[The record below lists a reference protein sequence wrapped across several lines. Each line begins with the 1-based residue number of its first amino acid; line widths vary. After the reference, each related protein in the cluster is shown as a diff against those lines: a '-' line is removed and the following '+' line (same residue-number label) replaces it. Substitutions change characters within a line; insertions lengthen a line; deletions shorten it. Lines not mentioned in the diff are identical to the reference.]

1 MDTDAPAPIDIAVCG
16 EGQYLRRA
24 QTLLAARGDLF
35 LAGPARSMAFAEVAA
50 NRQDRATSAIRRAS
64 RQLSLPLP
72 RERKRPRAR
81 MVR

>member
-1 MDTDAPAPIDIAVCG
+1 MSTDAPTSIEAAICG

-24 QTLLAARGDLF
+24 QALLAARGELF
-35 LAGPARSMAFAEVAA
+35 LAGPAGSMGFAGGAA
-50 NRQDRATSAIRRAS
+50 RRQDRATAALRQAG
-64 RQLSLPLP
+64 RQLPLPLP